1 MTSSDRTPEAA
12 AVVGTDGAGA
22 AAQDPARV
30 RALRATVLTV
40 ALLNLAYM
48 LVEIAVAL
56 SIRSVALVA
65 DSVDFFEDFAVNLL
79 IFIALG
85 WTLARRAL
93 VGKAMA
99 VIIVLP
105 ALAALVMAV
114 VKTGDPESPAVG
126 ALLWTALGAIGVNL
140 VCVVLL
146 SRFRSDGGS
155 LTRAAWLAARNDL
168 IAGVVLIALAGAT
181 ALTASGWADII
192 VGLLLVALNG
202 SAAKEVWEAATE
214 EQLAA
219 KALAGEFDDD

>member
-1 MTSSDRTPEAA
+1 MTAAGRVPGEA
-12 AVVGTDGAGA
+12 AVVGNPEAGQTDR
-22 AAQDPARV
+22 DPARV

-40 ALLNLAYM
+40 ALVNLAYM
-48 LVEIAVAL
+48 LVELAVAL
-56 SIRSVALVA
+56 GIGSVSLVA

-85 WTLARRAL
+85 WTLSKRAV

-105 ALAALVMAV
+105 AVTALVMAV
-114 VKTGDPESPAVG
+114 VKMGDPEPPAVG
-126 ALLWTALGAIGVNL
+126 ALFWTAVGAIAVNL
-140 VCVVLL
+140 VCVLLL

-168 IAGVVLIALAGAT
+168 IAGVVLIGLAGAT

-192 VGLLLVALNG
+192 VGLMLVVLNG

-214 EQLAA
+214 ESLAA
-219 KALAGEFDDD
+219 KALAGDFDDD

>member
-1 MTSSDRTPEAA
+1 MNTAGREPDEA
-12 AVVGTDGAGA
+12 AVVGNPGAGETV
-22 AAQDPARV
+22 QDPARV

-40 ALLNLAYM
+40 AVLNLAYM
-48 LVEIAVAL
+48 VVEIAVAL

-85 WTLARRAL
+85 WTLSKRAA

-114 VKTGDPESPAVG
+114 AKMGDPEPPAAGV
-126 ALLWTALGAIGVNL
+126 LLWTAVGAVVVNL
-140 VCVVLL
+140 VCVLLL
-146 SRFRSDGGS
+146 SRFRADGGS

-192 VGLLLVALNG
+192 VGLLLVVLNG

-214 EQLAA
+214 ESLAA
-219 KALAGEFDDD
+219 KALAGDVDDD

>member
-1 MTSSDRTPEAA
+1 MNTAGRGPEEA
-12 AVVGTDGAGA
+12 AVVGSLGAGETDR
-22 AAQDPARV
+22 DPARV

-48 LVEIAVAL
+48 VVEVAVAL

-65 DSVDFFEDFAVNLL
+65 DSVDFFEDFAVSLL

-85 WTLARRAL
+85 WTLSKRAV

-114 VKTGDPESPAVG
+114 VKMGDPEPPAAGVLFWTAVG
-126 ALLWTALGAIGVNL
+126 AVGVNL
-140 VCVVLL
+140 VCVLLL

-168 IAGVVLIALAGAT
+168 IAGVVLIGLAGAT
-181 ALTASGWADII
+181 ALTASGWVDII
-192 VGLLLVALNG
+192 VGLLLVVLNG

-214 EQLAA
+214 ESLAA
-219 KALAGEFDDD
+219 KALSGDVDD